1 MCVCMCVCVCALFTQ
16 SRSLALSNTHTYKSS
31 HSLSYADSAG
41 IISKTCRGN
50 FTQAMCWAKHHSER
64 APRGLQLDLKYLSK
78 HPGVLITPQTVEN
91 GCGPPEAGG
100 LVRICVFRIDSG
112 PEISQAFLCCWS
124 TASDRGSSLGASE
137 LAAVAAAP
145 AAGGVLWMYL

>member
-1 MCVCMCVCVCALFTQ
+1 M
-16 SRSLALSNTHTYKSS
+16 H
-31 HSLSYADSAG
+31 
-41 IISKTCRGN
+41 
-50 FTQAMCWAKHHSER
+50 
-64 APRGLQLDLKYLSK
+64 PRGLQLDLKYLSE

-91 GCGPPEAGG
+91 GRGPPEPGG

-137 LAAVAAAP
+137 LAAAAA
-145 AAGGVLWMYL
+145 AAAATAGGVLWMYL

>member
-1 MCVCMCVCVCALFTQ
+1 M
-16 SRSLALSNTHTYKSS
+16 H
-31 HSLSYADSAG
+31 
-41 IISKTCRGN
+41 
-50 FTQAMCWAKHHSER
+50 
-64 APRGLQLDLKYLSK
+64 PRGLQLDLKYLSE

-91 GCGPPEAGG
+91 GRGPPEPGG

-137 LAAVAAAP
+137 LAAAAA
-145 AAGGVLWMYL
+145 AAGLILEPRAQKERKRDPGVERLLQRRTADQQRKS

>member
-1 MCVCMCVCVCALFTQ
+1 M
-16 SRSLALSNTHTYKSS
+16 H
-31 HSLSYADSAG
+31 
-41 IISKTCRGN
+41 
-50 FTQAMCWAKHHSER
+50 
-64 APRGLQLDLKYLSK
+64 PRGLQLDLKYLSE

-91 GCGPPEAGG
+91 GRGPPEAGG

-137 LAAVAAAP
+137 LAAAAAAAA